1 MIEQIKLF
9 MDSYNLSAADLADAI
24 DVQRSGISH
33 LLSGRN
39 KPSLSFITKILEK
52 YPELS
57 PDWLLF
63 DKGAMIR
70 GERSKES
77 DSPKRKYVS
86 NLFDGIDEEDN
97 EAITSD
103 KEEIIEEETANNDID
118 EASEE
123 LIDIVNR
130 DDASIYRMESE
141 IEKIVVFYKD
151 RSFIEYKTR

>member
-1 MIEQIKLF
+1 

-70 GERSKES
+70 GERSNENDKVQ
-77 DSPKRKYVS
+77 RKYVS
-86 NLFDGIDEEDN
+86 DLFEDIDEDGN
-97 EAITSD
+97 DSITSD
-103 KEEIIEEETANNDID
+103 NDKKLVQETVNNDKNEVLD
-118 EASEE
+118 QS
-123 LIDIVNR
+123 IDIVNSE
-130 DDASIYRMESE
+130 DTSTYAKESE
-141 IEKIVVFYKD
+141 IEKIVVLYKD